1 VSPVLF
7 TIYISEMFDTSKRDQ
22 VSKHCH
28 SSTMW
33 PGGNEIEVAR
43 KLTNAATY
51 AVEWASENAVA
62 FDVDKTEAMLL
73 TRKHKIEWNTEI
85 QVQ

>member
-1 VSPVLF
+1 
-7 TIYISEMFDTSKRDQ
+7 MSKSVDDVAWWAEGR
-22 VSKHCH
+22 
-28 SSTMW
+28 
-33 PGGNEIEVAR
+33 NETEVAR

-73 TRKHKIEWNTEI
+73 MRRHKIE
-85 QVQ
+85 